1 MIVGKVKNTRDE
13 VLKIKQL
20 SINGNLN
27 GFILITLAMH
37 VRRAEIFNSL
47 DLRPD
52 LHLLIDRLANVKITV
67 KDFKPCGTVVLIK
80 YSMNL
85 QGIFNLF

>member
-67 KDFKPCGTVVLIK
+67 KDFKPYGTSGAYKALYELAGYI
-80 YSMNL
+80 
-85 QGIFNLF
+85 